1 MYLSD
6 TEIELNSLEIS
17 LYVSLCIIMYH
28 YVSIYLSDSIYL
40 SVCMHAYKG
49 WRFLMIHNRFA
60 CWSLLAFRW
69 VPPINPITWIDQAI
83 SGKQHLRSSEHASSC
98 FYLFPQQHCPTPPK
112 DSTSLSSLNLQI
124 LLRLRPLA
132 RHGAYEMDH
141 PTLNAYYLWL
151 AVVPPLWVVARWTID
166 WRVIH
171 IWCHIPLCRSH
182 EMQFH
187 PVGHWVF
194 SAGLPLNWF
203 TRFWSNRQHKRS
215 GASVR
220 RCCSSKKSGF
230 RYGPT
235 QKKNYQG
242 FICLRFWIFG
252 EDLAP
257 WCSLATLGYINQ

>member
-1 MYLSD
+1 
-6 TEIELNSLEIS
+6 
-17 LYVSLCIIMYH
+17 
-28 YVSIYLSDSIYL
+28 
-40 SVCMHAYKG
+40 MHAYKG
-49 WRFLMIHNRFA
+49 WRFLLIHNHQNHLEPNGLVCFDAVFLKLVLWKQCRGGFSSICYQFA
-60 CWSLLAFRW
+60 YWSFLAFRW
-69 VPPINPITWIDQAI
+69 VPPINPITWIDQAS
-83 SGKQHLRSSEHASSC
+83 SGKQHLRSPEHASSC
-98 FYLFPQQHCPTPPK
+98 FYLFPQQHCPTSPK

-171 IWCHIPLCRSH
+171 IWCHSPLCRSH

-235 QKKNYQG
+235 QKKTTKVSSVPG
-242 FICLRFWIFG
+242 FEYLEKTWLL
-252 EDLAP
+252 DAP